1 MIDAKAAAEKEAGAR
16 GLVEKIEAELKSRIP
31 EGDPM
36 PTSEREQLASLQ
48 QLSGM
53 LAPAL
58 GSMLK
63 KLLGHWEAAGGV
75 QEQRGAAEREQLEAE
90 NAELRARCEKLA
102 AVEAENAEL
111 RARCVKLTAAAGAA
125 AASLAA
131 AGADDH
137 ADD

>member
-1 MIDAKAAAEKEAGAR
+1 
-16 GLVEKIEAELKSRIP
+16 LVEKIEAELKSRIP

-58 GSMLK
+58 GAMLK
-63 KLLGHWEAAGGV
+63 KLLGHWEAAAGV
-75 QEQRGAAEREQLEAE
+75 EEQRSATARDQLEAE
-90 NAELRARCEKLA
+90 NADLRARCARLS

-111 RARCVKLTAAAGAA
+111 RARCEKLTAAAGAA

-131 AGADDH
+131 AGADEKNKM
-137 ADD
+137 AD